1 MKRSKSAKIVDLLRY
16 AATVTL
22 LLVSIS
28 PAVAQEGP
36 LQVIRESNDEILDL
50 YSKDSGRADSDVNE
64 QVFDVMD
71 QMTSFSTIAN
81 EAIDGLCDPAAGD
94 DCETFKE
101 VFRELLRVSSVRK
114 LGRYRADS
122 FEYVGEDID
131 GETATVRTIARY
143 GEDDIELDYYLIPS
157 EDSWV
162 ITNYVV
168 DGVDTIKNYRKQFA
182 RMLRV
187 SSVETV
193 IERLRNRIDALE
205 ADS

>member
-1 MKRSKSAKIVDLLRY
+1 MKRSKSAKITVLVRC
-16 AATVTL
+16 AATVAL

-50 YSKDSGRADSDVNE
+50 YSNDSGGPDSEVNE
-64 QVFDVMD
+64 QVFEVMD
-71 QMTSFSTIAN
+71 QVTSFSSIAN

-94 DCETFKE
+94 DCETFKK
-101 VFRELLRVSSVRK
+101 VFRELLRVSSVKK
-114 LGRYRADS
+114 LGRYRADN
-122 FEYVGEDID
+122 FEYVGEDVD

-168 DGVDTIKNYRKQFA
+168 DGVDTIKNYRKQFT

>member
-1 MKRSKSAKIVDLLRY
+1 MKQSKSDKIDVLVRCAAAIAVLL
-16 AATVTL
+16 T
-22 LLVSIS
+22 SFS

-36 LQVIRESNDEILDL
+36 LQIIRKSNDEILEL
-50 YSKDSGRADSDVNE
+50 YRTDPGGPESNVNQ

-71 QMTSFSTIAN
+71 RVTSFSTISD
-81 EAIDGLCDPAAGD
+81 EAIEGLCDPAAGD
-94 DCETFKE
+94 DCETFKK
-101 VFRELLRVSSVRK
+101 VFQELLRVSSVNK

-122 FEYVGEDID
+122 FDYLGEDLD
-131 GETATVRTIARY
+131 GEVATVRTIAQY
-143 GEDDIELDYYLIPS
+143 GEDEIELDYYLMPVG
-157 EDSWV
+157 ESWV
-162 ITNYVV
+162 ISNYVV
-168 DGVDTIKNYRKQFA
+168 DGVDTIKNYRKQFT

>member
-50 YSKDSGRADSDVNE
+50 YSKDSARADSDVNE

-71 QMTSFSTIAN
+71 QMTSFSTIVN

-122 FEYVGEDID
+122 FEYVSEDID

>member
-1 MKRSKSAKIVDLLRY
+1 MTVLVRY
-16 AATVTL
+16 SATVAC

-28 PAVAQEGP
+28 PVVAQEGP

-50 YSKDSGRADSDVNE
+50 YANDSGGPDSDVNE

-71 QMTSFSTIAN
+71 QVTSFSMIAD
-81 EAIDGLCDPAAGD
+81 EAIEGLCDTAAGD

-101 VFRELLRVSSVRK
+101 VFRDLLRVSSVNK

-122 FEYVGEDID
+122 FEYLGEDID
-131 GETATVRTIARY
+131 GETATVQTIAQY
-143 GEDDIELDYYLIPS
+143 GEDDIELDYYLMPS
-157 EDSWV
+157 GDSWV
-162 ITNYVV
+162 ISNYVV
-168 DGVDTIKNYRKQFA
+168 DGVDTIKNYRKQFT

-193 IERLRNRIDALE
+193 IERVRNRIDALE